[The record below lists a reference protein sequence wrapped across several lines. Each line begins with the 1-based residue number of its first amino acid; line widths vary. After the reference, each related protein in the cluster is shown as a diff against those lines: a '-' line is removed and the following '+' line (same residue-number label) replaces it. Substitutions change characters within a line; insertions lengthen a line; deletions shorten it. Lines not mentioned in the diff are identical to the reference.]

1 MASLG
6 SIRYAAT
13 RPYRIQSLDDRVR
26 LLNEDLTVQTTTS
39 EPALPLRTVGGA
51 EAVRLAVVVGALGVV
66 FGDIGTSPIY
76 TLATVFN
83 PSDPHPVPLNT
94 DNIYGVV
101 SLLFWSVMI
110 IVTLTYVTLVMHADN
125 DGEGGIMALITLLRR
140 FGGQGGRR
148 TLAALAALGIFG
160 AALFFGDSMI
170 TPAMSMLSAVEGLKV
185 VEPSLAEWVV
195 PITAVISLVLFA
207 VQRYGTNAVGR
218 LFGPVM
224 ILWFVSIGAC
234 GVKGILGHPQI
245 LKALSPTY
253 AATFVFG
260 HPRIAFFAL
269 AAVVLAVT
277 GAEAL
282 YADMGHFGRRA
293 ITRAWLFVVLP
304 ACIISYLGQGAL
316 VLGDESAASAPFFL
330 LTPRWAQLPMV
341 LLATAAT
348 VIASQAV
355 ITGAYSVASAAA
367 HLSYLPRLRITHTSE
382 STMGQIYVPWIN
394 GLLMVAVLILVFAF
408 RSSAALAYAYG
419 MAVTGTITITT
430 LLFFYTARKRWH
442 TPLWLIVIGAGLLL
456 TVDLLFLAANL
467 TKLVHGAWLPLL
479 IAVVAF
485 TVLSTWQR
493 GQEIVT
499 RARTQAEGPLREFID
514 RLAHA
519 QPPLIRTQG
528 TAVFLNRGKE
538 TTPLAMR
545 ANCEHNHVLHEHVII
560 MAIDTL
566 PVPRVPESERTEID
580 DLGYGDDG
588 IIHLTAHFGY
598 MEAPDVL
605 GVLRLLDPSQTEGQ
619 IDVDDA
625 SYFLSDLELTMG
637 TAKNMAH
644 WRKHLFIATS
654 HITADAANYFGLPPE
669 RTVVMGSRIEI

>member
-1 MASLG
+1 
-6 SIRYAAT
+6 
-13 RPYRIQSLDDRVR
+13 VR
-26 LLNEDLTVQTTTS
+26 LLNEDLTVHTTS
-39 EPALPLRTVGGA
+39 EPVLPLRTVGGA

-76 TLATVFN
+76 TIQTVFN
-83 PSDPHPVPLNT
+83 PGDPHPVPLNT

-140 FGGQGGRR
+140 FGGAGGRR
-148 TLAALAALGIFG
+148 TLATLAALGIFG

-170 TPAMSMLSAVEGLKV
+170 TPAMSVLSAVEGVKV

-195 PITAVISLVLFA
+195 PITAVIIFVLFA

-224 ILWFVSIGAC
+224 LIWFVSIGAC
-234 GVKGILGHPQI
+234 GVKGISGHPQI

-253 AATFVFG
+253 AATFMFG
-260 HPRIAFFAL
+260 HFRIAFFAL
-269 AAVVLAVT
+269 AAVVLSVT

-293 ITRAWLFVVLP
+293 ITRGWLFVVLP
-304 ACIISYLGQGAL
+304 ACILNYLGQGAL
-316 VLGDESAASAPFFL
+316 MLGDESTVSAPFFL
-330 LTPRWAQLPMV
+330 LTPHWAQLPMV

-348 VIASQAV
+348 IIASQAV

-367 HLSYLPRLRITHTSE
+367 HLGYLPRLRITHTSE

-394 GLLMVAVLILVFAF
+394 SFLMVAVLILVFAF

-442 TPLWLIVIGAGLLL
+442 TPLWLIVIGAGFLLL
-456 TVDLLFLAANL
+456 VDLMFLAANL

-479 IAVVAF
+479 IAVIAF
-485 TVLSTWQR
+485 TVMTTWQR

-499 RARTQAEGPLREFID
+499 RAREQAEGPLREFVD
-514 RLAHA
+514 QLADH
-519 QPPLIRTQG
+519 QPPLLRIPG
-528 TAVFLNRGKE
+528 TAVFLNRGKA

-545 ANCEHNHVLHEHVII
+545 ANVEHNRVLHEHVVI
-560 MAIDTL
+560 MAIDTM
-566 PVPRVPESERTEID
+566 PVPRVSDSERTEVD
-580 DLGYGDDG
+580 ALGYVEDG
-588 IIHLTAHFGY
+588 IIHLTARFGY
-598 MEAPDVL
+598 MDKPDVP
-605 GVLRLLDPSQTEGQ
+605 GVLHLLDPAQTEGT
-619 IDVDDA
+619 IAIDDA
-625 SYFLSDLELTMG
+625 SYFLSKLELTKG
-637 TAKNMAH
+637 TAPNMAR
-644 WRKHLFIATS
+644 WRKQLFIATS
-654 HITADAANYFGLPPE
+654 YITADAADYFGLPPD

>member
-1 MASLG
+1 VPPPQPVG
-6 SIRYAAT
+6 AAK
-13 RPYRIQSLDDRVR
+13 
-26 LLNEDLTVQTTTS
+26 
-39 EPALPLRTVGGA
+39 
-51 EAVRLAVVVGALGVV
+51 AVRLAVVVAALGVV

-83 PSDPHPVPLNT
+83 PSDPHPVPVNI

-101 SLLFWSVMI
+101 SLLFWSVMT
-110 IVTLTYVTLVMHADN
+110 IVTLTYVVLVMHADN

-140 FGGQGGRR
+140 FGGNGGHRIPAV
-148 TLAALAALGIFG
+148 LAGLGIFG
-160 AALFFGDSMI
+160 ASLFFGDSMI
-170 TPAMSMLSAVEGLKV
+170 TPAMSMLSAVEGVKV
-185 VEPSLAEWVV
+185 VEPSLSEWVV
-195 PITAVISLVLFA
+195 PITAVISVVLFS

-224 ILWFVSIGAC
+224 IAWFVAVGAC
-234 GVKGILGHPQI
+234 GVEGILGHPQI

-253 AATFVFG
+253 AVTFVVE
-260 HPRIAFFAL
+260 HAEIAFFAL

-282 YADMGHFGRRA
+282 YADMGHFGRKA

-304 ACIISYLGQGAL
+304 ACTLSYLGQGAL
-316 VLGDESAASAPFFL
+316 VLGNESAVSAPFFL
-330 LTPRWAQLPMV
+330 LTPHWAQLPMV

-367 HLSYLPRLRITHTSE
+367 HLGYLPRLRITHTSE

-394 GLLMVAVLILVFAF
+394 ALLMVAVLILVFAF

-430 LLFFYTARKRWH
+430 LLFFYTARKRWN

-456 TVDLLFLAANL
+456 TIDLLFLAANL
-467 TKLVHGAWLPLL
+467 TKIVHGAWLPLL
-479 IAVVAF
+479 IAVLAF

-493 GQEIVT
+493 GQDIVT
-499 RARTQAEGPLREFID
+499 RARTQAEGPLREFVD

-519 QPPLIRTQG
+519 QPPLVRTRG

-545 ANCEHNHVLHEHVII
+545 ANCEHNHVLHEHVIV

-566 PVPRVPESERTEID
+566 PVPRYPSPSEPKSTISAMATTGSFTSPRASGTWKLPTLSACFDFWIRRR
-580 DLGYGDDG
+580 LKAGSTSTTR
-588 IIHLTAHFGY
+588 LTFC
-598 MEAPDVL
+598 P
-605 GVLRLLDPSQTEGQ
+605 
-619 IDVDDA
+619 
-625 SYFLSDLELTMG
+625 
-637 TAKNMAH
+637 
-644 WRKHLFIATS
+644 TS
-654 HITADAANYFGLPPE
+654 
-669 RTVVMGSRIEI
+669 R